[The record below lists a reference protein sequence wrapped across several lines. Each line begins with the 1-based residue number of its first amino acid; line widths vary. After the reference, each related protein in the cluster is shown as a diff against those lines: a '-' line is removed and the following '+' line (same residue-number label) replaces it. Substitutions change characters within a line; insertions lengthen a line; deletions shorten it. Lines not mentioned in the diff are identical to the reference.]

1 MKMDF
6 GLSDFQFGLKVVR
19 SLENFGILLKED
31 TRKISSPKGW
41 FLNFVRPLMSV
52 GLPLMK
58 NVLTPSAKSY
68 LVPLGITAAASATDA
83 VIQKKLLDEGQL
95 HWQFH
100 MKKWKISWK

>member
-1 MKMDF
+1 
-6 GLSDFQFGLKVVR
+6 
-19 SLENFGILLKED
+19 
-31 TRKISSPKGW
+31 
-41 FLNFVRPLMSV
+41 MSV

-95 HWQFH
+95 H
-100 MKKWKISWK
+100 